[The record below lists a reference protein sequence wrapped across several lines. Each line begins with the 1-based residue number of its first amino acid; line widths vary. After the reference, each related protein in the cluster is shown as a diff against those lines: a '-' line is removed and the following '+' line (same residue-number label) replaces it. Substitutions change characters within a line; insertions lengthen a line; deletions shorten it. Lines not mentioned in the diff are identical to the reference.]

1 MKPGFQL
8 RALALAFT
16 TAFVALFTQVLVHRL
31 VMAKLV
37 NNFAFLVISL
47 TMLGF
52 AFSGVVLSRWREE
65 IFENQS
71 TAIVLSAILFAVTLL
86 GSSALFCRAPAKD
99 WVASRPEFVR
109 GFFALMPWALLFAL
123 PFAGCGLVLGL
134 LLARP
139 DLPTRRIY
147 FADLSGSALGA
158 FAVLPAISEL
168 GVEKSL
174 ILASV
179 IMLGFAL
186 LLTPRRR
193 RVEWIGSLAAA
204 GLVAWAAAD
213 PDRVFRMVYPAG
225 SILAQATAPGSGSQI
240 EHVAWDP
247 LSRIEVTRVMPPDPR
262 AFPFPSLI
270 GEDPAFLSRFRRVL
284 TQNNNAFTYAVDYD
298 GTRASLKGIEQT
310 LYAAAY
316 QVQSVAQPRVLVI
329 GVGGG
334 FDVLNAL
341 YFGASGVTGVE
352 VNGATV
358 RILTRTYHDYFRAWV
373 EDPRFRLVKGEGR
386 HFLADTGQRFD
397 VIQLSGV
404 DSASGTPAAAH
415 VFTENYLYT
424 AEAFDL
430 YLSRLTE
437 AGVMNMMRPEYSPP
451 REMLRALVTAV
462 GALRRAGVGRPADHI
477 VMLSARNG
485 NFVAMLVKRSPFT
498 DPELERIHAW
508 AAGSHHFGVVAAP
521 RWAPGP
527 PSVYQAF
534 LGLGRP
540 SEEAAFV
547 SAYPFNIAPATD
559 DQPFF
564 FRYSFWWH
572 LFPRD
577 PALWAE
583 VPLMEL
589 GLVLLLALITIAA
602 VLCVWAPLRH
612 LVRLEGRS
620 PRVWRYGAFFAGA
633 GLGYMAVEIAALQK
647 FSLFLGHPN
656 YALSVV
662 LAALLFS
669 SGVGAQYSAA
679 IVRAAG
685 HVRFVGYAVGG
696 LILAEYGLAL
706 PRVLPH
712 VDWPF
717 PLRCA
722 AVCALVAPL
731 GALLGTFLPSGLER
745 LKAEHASLV
754 PWAWGINGTFS
765 VLAPVLAVA
774 LSMTWG
780 ISALLLSA
788 VPVYLAVGWSLPSP
802 PTPVASP

>member
-1 MKPGFQL
+1 MMPGFKL
-8 RALALAFT
+8 RALPLAFT

-37 NNFAFLVISL
+37 NNFAFFVISL

-52 AFSGVVLSRWREE
+52 AFSGVVLSRWRER
-65 IFENQS
+65 IFENQG
-71 TAIVLSAILFAVTLL
+71 TVIVLSAILFAVSLL
-86 GSSALFCRAPAKD
+86 GSSALFCGAPARD

-109 GFFALMPWALLFAL
+109 GFLALMPWALLFAL

-139 DLPTRRIY
+139 DLPTRQIY

-158 FAVLPAISEL
+158 FAVLPAISQL

-174 ILASV
+174 LLACA
-179 IMLGFAL
+179 IMLGAAFVF
-186 LLTPRRR
+186 TPRRR
-193 RVEWIGSLAAA
+193 RLEWTLSLAAA

-213 PDRVFRMVYPAG
+213 SNRVFRMVYPAG
-225 SILAQATAPGSGSQI
+225 SILAQAAAPGSGWQL

-247 LSRIEVTRVMPPDPR
+247 LSRIEVTRVTPPDPR
-262 AFPFPSLI
+262 NFPYPSLI
-270 GEDPAFLSRFRRVL
+270 GENPAFLSRFRRLL

-298 GTRASLKGIEQT
+298 GRPSSLTGIEQT

-316 QVQSVAQPRVLVI
+316 EVQSVAQPLVLVI

-341 YFGASGVTGVE
+341 HFGASRVTGVE

-358 RILTRTYHDYFRAWV
+358 GILTRTYRDYFRAWV
-373 EDPRFRLVKGEGR
+373 EDPRFRLVHEEGR
-386 HFLADTGQRFD
+386 HFLAETHQRFD

-437 AGVMNMMRPEYSPP
+437 SGVMNMMRPEYAPP

-462 GALRRAGVGRPADHI
+462 GALRRGGIGRPADHI
-477 VMLSARNG
+477 VMLSARSG

-508 AAGSHHFGVVAAP
+508 AAGSRHFGVVAAP
-521 RWAPGP
+521 RWDAGP
-527 PSVYQAF
+527 PSVYRAF
-534 LGLGRP
+534 LASGRP
-540 SEEAAFV
+540 EAEAAFV
-547 SAYPFNIAPATD
+547 SAYPFDITPAID
-559 DQPFF
+559 NRPFF

-589 GLVLLLALITIAA
+589 GLVLLFVLIALATA
-602 VLCVWAPLRH
+602 LCVWAPLRH
-612 LVRLEGRS
+612 LLRLEGRS
-620 PRVWRYGAFFAGA
+620 PGAWRYGVFFAGA

-669 SGVGAQYSAA
+669 SGIGALYSAA

-685 HVRFVGYAVGG
+685 HLRFVGYAVGG
-696 LILAEYGLAL
+696 VILAEYGLAL

-722 AVCALVAPL
+722 TVCALVAPL

-745 LKAEHASLV
+745 LKADHGSLV

-788 VPVYLAVGWSLPSP
+788 VPVYLVVGWSLPSAP
-802 PTPVASP
+802 ARVALP